1 MITSAIF
8 ISTIFKYPKYPPNN
22 HLDHMGRVGALLLL
36 LCRSILCLSITA
48 GTITNAD
55 GGVALPSDI
64 APPSPLRHMITDQY
78 LYIIGRFCLFVTF
91 LFIPALLPS
100 PVQSCYDWMKLSIWQ
115 KNKLQDTKQIQKK
128 SIDKSK
134 SDFANK

>member
-1 MITSAIF
+1 MLIPKSGKPGLLRSRRPGIPSVFALRFAVQTHAPGNDDTKNDDKYITI
-8 ISTIFKYPKYPPNN
+8 
-22 HLDHMGRVGALLLL
+22 
-36 LCRSILCLSITA
+36 
-48 GTITNAD
+48 
-55 GGVALPSDI
+55 
-64 APPSPLRHMITDQY
+64 Q
-78 LYIIGRFCLFVTF
+78 CLFVTF

-100 PVQSCYDWMKLSIWQ
+100 PVQSCYDWMKHSIWQ